1 MRLTVLPLNTL
12 IAHHCSGYL
21 PRGLYENVFE
31 RGAITMGGG
40 LNTKMTFLSLG
51 QQGSGAAALAK
62 EKPIRSE
69 AVFYCN
75 TVWWQLKCIPWRQNA
90 FIN

>member
-1 MRLTVLPLNTL
+1 
-12 IAHHCSGYL
+12 
-21 PRGLYENVFE
+21 
-31 RGAITMGGG
+31 MGGG